1 MSQTINFNKK
11 MIGKKIIVV
20 NSGEEIKG
28 KIIDVIDEENFLV
41 EVSKTKENIQ
51 VSMYDIRSPESA

>member
-11 MIGKKIIVV
+11 MIGKKVIVV

-28 KIIDVIDEENFLV
+28 KIVDVIDEENFLV
-41 EVSKTKENIQ
+41 EVSKTKQNIE